1 MDNTNKFAPELVE
14 ALAAGVHEEWM
25 RGRLQEGWVLGPRRD
40 DRLKTHPCLVPYE
53 ELPESEK
60 EYDRRTAL
68 KTLETIC
75 RLGFRIVRDQ
85 KEG

>member
-25 RGRLQEGWVLGPRRD
+25 QGRLQEGWVLGPRRD

-75 RLGFRIVRDQ
+75 RLGFRVVRDQ

>member
-25 RGRLQEGWVLGPRRD
+25 RGRLQEGWVLGPQRD
-40 DRLKTHPCLVPYE
+40 DRLKTHPGLIPYE
-53 ELPESEK
+53 KLPESEK
-60 EYDRRTAL
+60 DYDRRTAL

-75 RLGFRIVRDQ
+75 RLGFRVVRDQ

>member
-25 RGRLQEGWVLGPRRD
+25 QGRLQEGWVLGPRRD

-68 KTLETIC
+68 KTLALIC
-75 RLGFRIVRDQ
+75 RLGFRVVRDQ

>member
-60 EYDRRTAL
+60 DYDRRTAL